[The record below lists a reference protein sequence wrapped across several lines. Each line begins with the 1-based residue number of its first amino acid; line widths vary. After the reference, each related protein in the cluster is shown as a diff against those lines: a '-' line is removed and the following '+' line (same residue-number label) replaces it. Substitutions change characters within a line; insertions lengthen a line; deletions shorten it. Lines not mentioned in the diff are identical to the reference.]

1 MAASVAVEMG
11 DMWVSGASDERLT
24 ASGMGACVGLCL
36 YDPTVSLGAMAHIV
50 LPETPDPLP
59 LFRGQPL
66 AMRPG
71 KCADT
76 AVAFLLAEIVE
87 RGARVRHL
95 RAAIAGGAHIFSH
108 SAPSHSSPA
117 HLAPALPSLSRLEI
131 GPRNAEAV
139 REALRREGI
148 PLIMEDVGGTFGRTV
163 ALCIRTGDFWVQRI
177 GGAERKLA
185 TLGLGCIAAPDVREA
200 AYGR

>member
-11 DMWVSGASDERLT
+11 DVWVSGASDERLT
-24 ASGMGACVGLCL
+24 AVGLGACVGLCL
-36 YDPTVSLGAMAHIV
+36 YDPAVSLGAMAHIV
-50 LPETPDPLP
+50 LPETPHPLP
-59 LFRGQPL
+59 LYRGQTL
-66 AMRPG
+66 AVRPG

-76 AVAFLLAEIVE
+76 AVAFLLAEIVA

-95 RAAIAGGAHIFSH
+95 RAAMAGGAQIFSH
-108 SAPSHSSPA
+108 SAPLKSHGGASSQA
-117 HLAPALPSLSRLEI
+117 APTLSRLEI

-148 PLIMEDVGGTFGRTV
+148 PLAVEDVGGTFGRTV
-163 ALCIRTGDFWVQRI
+163 SLCIRTGDFWVRRI
-177 GGAERKLA
+177 GGEELKLA
-185 TLGLGCIAAPDVREA
+185 SLGQNSRAGAHEREA

>member
-66 AMRPG
+66 ALRPG

-95 RAAIAGGAHIFSH
+95 RAAMAGGAHIFSH
-108 SAPSHSSPA
+108 SSLSHSHPA
-117 HLAPALPSLSRLEI
+117 HMAPAPPPLSRLEI

-148 PLIMEDVGGTFGRTV
+148 PLVMEDVGGTFGRTV
-163 ALCIRTGDFWVQRI
+163 ALCIRTGDFWVQRM
-177 GGAERKLA
+177 GGAEQKLA
-185 TLGLGCIAAPDVREA
+185 TLGLGCIAAPPVREA

>member
-11 DMWVSGASDERLT
+11 EVWISGVPDERLT
-24 ASGMGACVGLCL
+24 AVGLGACVGLCL
-36 YDPTVSLGAMAHIV
+36 YDPAVRLGAMAHIV
-50 LPETPDPLP
+50 LPETPHPLP

-66 AMRPG
+66 PARPG

-95 RAAIAGGAHIFSH
+95 RAAMAGGAHIFSH
-108 SAPSHSSPA
+108 ASFAKPGSASSA
-117 HLAPALPSLSRLEI
+117 HGGAALSRLEI

-139 REALRREGI
+139 REALERAGI
-148 PLIMEDVGGTFGRTV
+148 PLMAEDVGGTFGRTV
-163 ALCIRTGDFWVQRI
+163 GLCIRTGDFWVRRI
-177 GGAERKLA
+177 GGDDQKLA
-185 TLGLGCIAAPDVREA
+185 ALGQASSINAGTREA